1 MGVNQIK
8 HNSKSIKMHKAIVSP
23 NFNEKTVLVRNHW
36 NYVEMWLQKEKQTD
50 ALMYWKQA
58 ENFYQASLSIPD
70 TASPLTIYYTFLNAT
85 KALLKMKGIF
95 FAESHGA
102 SGVMQPGNTN
112 LKNELITFH
121 GNGILSS
128 LCKYFNESCS
138 AEQYSLK
145 DLLYNLPFIHRS
157 FNLTF
162 PTGYPEIYI
171 PIINPH
177 FVIKE
182 NSNEAWLCAELP
194 NKYRNQ
200 HTLNKIS
207 SIGFEREQSNDGK
220 FIIRT
225 KRRFKWY
232 KSGKSKSNNISELI
246 NFHSKLRKKI
256 QYIYGSNTLWY
267 IKRSGQLNC
276 IDRHPL
282 TIMFASMHRLSELA
296 RYQPT
301 ILHRH
306 FELKQNWLLSEFI
319 KGSLMEFIDQIA
331 CEITNQNLM
340 QPAVRYPN

>member
-1 MGVNQIK
+1 MSVYQIK
-8 HNSKSIKMHKAIVSP
+8 YNSKSIKLHKAIVNP
-23 NFNEKTVLVRNHW
+23 NFSEKTILVRDHW
-36 NYVEMWLQKEKQTD
+36 NYVEMWLQKEKHTD

-58 ENFYQASLSIPD
+58 ENFYQASLTISD

-85 KALLKMKGIF
+85 KTLLKMKGIN
-95 FAESHGA
+95 FAESHGT
-102 SGVMQPGNTN
+102 SGEMLSGNTN
-112 LKNELITFH
+112 LKNEIITFH
-121 GNGILSS
+121 RNGILSS
-128 LCKYFNESCS
+128 LCNYFNESCN

-162 PTGYPEIYI
+162 PSGYPEIFI

-182 NSNEAWLCAELP
+182 KSNEAWLSAELS
-194 NKYRNQ
+194 NKFGNQ
-200 HTLNKIS
+200 HTINKINS
-207 SIGFEREQSNDGK
+207 LGFERELSNDGRY
-220 FIIRT
+220 IIRT
-225 KRRFKWY
+225 KKRFRWY
-232 KSGKSKSNNISELI
+232 KSGQNKSENITELTK
-246 NFHSKLRKKI
+246 FHFKYRKKI

-267 IKRSGQLNC
+267 IKRSGQSNC

-301 ILHRH
+301 ILYRH

-331 CEITNQNLM
+331 CEITGQNLM
-340 QPAVRYPN
+340 QPGVRYPN